1 VLGPRLHSAYLYGS
15 VARGD
20 AVPGRSDLDLVAVLT
35 GPPSEADRAAAD
47 RAARDLEARVGLL
60 SGAAVVLGSLA
71 EVTAPDQRYGWQPF
85 LRELSFRIAGT
96 DLRPGFPRTRPSPEL
111 AAGFHA
117 DTPAV
122 LARARVVL
130 AGPDPPPGK
139 ARAAARLLVRAAF
152 AVVMA
157 ADGVWATVL
166 EEQAAIV
173 ARAVPAWA
181 GPVALAVS
189 LGRAADPDP
198 SAVLGLL
205 ATFWPEVEAA
215 MSHAFEPSR
224 PEL

>member
-1 VLGPRLHSAYLYGS
+1 
-15 VARGD
+15 
-20 AVPGRSDLDLVAVLT
+20 
-35 GPPSEADRAAAD
+35 
-47 RAARDLEARVGLL
+47 
-60 SGAAVVLGSLA
+60 
-71 EVTAPDQRYGWQPF
+71 
-85 LRELSFRIAGT
+85 
-96 DLRPGFPRTRPSPEL
+96 
-111 AAGFHA
+111 
-117 DTPAV
+117 
-122 LARARVVL
+122 VL

-181 GPVALAVS
+181 GPVALAVR

-198 SAVLGLL
+198 GAVLGLL
-205 ATFWPEVEAA
+205 TTFWPEVEAA
-215 MSHAFEPSR
+215 MSRTFGPSR